1 MWDQDLQK
9 WVRSVEDFTSTH
21 FDIYRS
27 EDYQIPKVLLD
38 SISYSLNSGGKRF
51 RPLLSLMVAEH
62 FDVDPLQILP
72 WASCVEMIHT
82 YSLIHD
88 DLPCMDNDDFR
99 RGKPTNHKVYGEAM
113 ALLAGDALLTEA
125 FSILFKHYQNQP
137 DIAVKLM
144 GKISTAAGLEGM
156 ISGQVDDMLADH
168 NPVDALKLTQIHKQK
183 TGQLI
188 RVSLEGA
195 AVACLANQND
205 TLALKFYGESLGF
218 AFQVKDDIL
227 DFAQDQNDKKN
238 FITILGREKTEELLI
253 ETSYKAKNYLNKLTK
268 PNAKLLQMVDYNLSR
283 EK

>member
-9 WVRSVEDFTSTH
+9 WVRSIEDFTSGH
-21 FDIYRS
+21 FDVYRS
-27 EDYQIPKVLLD
+27 DDFRVPKVLLD

-62 FDVDPLQILP
+62 FDVDPLQVLP

-125 FSILFKHYQNQP
+125 FAILFKHYYSQP
-137 DIAVKLM
+137 EMAVQLL
-144 GKISTAAGLEGM
+144 GKISSAAGLEGM
-156 ISGQVDDMLADH
+156 IAGQVEDMLADH
-168 NPVDALKLTQIHKQK
+168 NPVDVVKLTQIHKQK

-188 RVSLEGA
+188 RVALEGA
-195 AVACLANQND
+195 AITCSANQND

-218 AFQVKDDIL
+218 AFQVRDDLL
-227 DFAQDQNDKKN
+227 DFTQDQNDKKN
-238 FITILGREKTEELLI
+238 FVTLLGIEKTQELLD
-253 ETSYKAKNYLNKLTK
+253 ETSRKAKGFLNKLTK
-268 PNAKLLQMVDYNLSR
+268 PNVKLLQMVDYNLSR